1 LSRLRTLEALG
12 SLRGKRVLVRCDFNV
27 PMADGAVTEDLRI
40 RAAVPTIREL
50 LDGGAAVVACSHLGR
65 PKGHVVE
72 RLRMAPVGVRL
83 GELLDATVPTLQEV
97 SGAAVTA
104 AAQEAAPGSVTL
116 LENLRFDPR
125 EEANNPVFAAELA
138 ELGDAYVDDAFGAA
152 HRAHASVE
160 AVAHLLPAAAG
171 RLVQREVE
179 ALSRLREDPGRPF
192 VAILGGA
199 KISDKLRVV
208 NALIERVDALLVGGA
223 MAFSF
228 LAAQGLEVG
237 ASLVEPDR
245 YEDCLSALAAAQRRG
260 VEIVL
265 PSDVVVAPEA
275 TLDAER
281 RIVSVGDIPRGWK
294 GLDVGPSTSDEFGRV
309 IGGARTV
316 FWNGPMGVFELEP
329 FAEGTRSVAS
339 AMAICPGFTVAGG
352 GDSIAALAQLGLS
365 DAVDHLSTGGGASLE
380 FVEGRDLP
388 GLVVLTEGD

>member
-1 LSRLRTLEALG
+1 
-12 SLRGKRVLVRCDFNV
+12 
-27 PMADGAVTEDLRI
+27 MADGAVTEDLRI

>member
-1 LSRLRTLEALG
+1 
-12 SLRGKRVLVRCDFNV
+12 
-27 PMADGAVTEDLRI
+27 
-40 RAAVPTIREL
+40 
-50 LDGGAAVVACSHLGR
+50 
-65 PKGHVVE
+65 
-72 RLRMAPVGVRL
+72 
-83 GELLDATVPTLQEV
+83 
-97 SGAAVTA
+97 
-104 AAQEAAPGSVTL
+104 
-116 LENLRFDPR
+116 
-125 EEANNPVFAAELA
+125 
-138 ELGDAYVDDAFGAA
+138 
-152 HRAHASVE
+152 
-160 AVAHLLPAAAG
+160 
-171 RLVQREVE
+171 
-179 ALSRLREDPGRPF
+179 
-192 VAILGGA
+192 
-199 KISDKLRVV
+199 
-208 NALIERVDALLVGGA
+208 VDALLVGGA